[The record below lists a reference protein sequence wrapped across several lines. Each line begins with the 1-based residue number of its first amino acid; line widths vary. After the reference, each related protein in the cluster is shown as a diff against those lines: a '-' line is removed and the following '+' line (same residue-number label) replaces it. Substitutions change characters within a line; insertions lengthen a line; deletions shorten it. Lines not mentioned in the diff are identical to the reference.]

1 MKWWPRLVHCSL
13 SPVRVCNMW
22 CLGCLLLWPLACLC
36 SCKSAEEQLQHNPAA
51 PPWPWLGPGCLGGRL
66 WAGAAARALLP
77 RRVWKFPLA
86 EQRSKRNYSGCCGK
100 RTVAGVLPPF
110 WLCKSGIMQK
120 SYLSLVLFLLNQL
133 STCLYSSV
141 TVTCHCFALT
151 PHLRRS
157 LSQGRA
163 GKGLLPWE
171 AAGWG
176 LQASGIPQRLGETTF
191 PTRHCKPHEAE
202 KKTEIANS

>member
-1 MKWWPRLVHCSL
+1 MSL
-13 SPVRVCNMW
+13 S
-22 CLGCLLLWPLACLC
+22 GCRGSLV
-36 SCKSAEEQLQHNPAA
+36 
-51 PPWPWLGPGCLGGRL
+51 
-66 WAGAAARALLP
+66 P
-77 RRVWKFPLA
+77 RRVLKFPLA
-86 EQRSKRNYSGCCGK
+86 KERSELNYSGCCRK

-151 PHLRRS
+151 PCSWRS

-163 GKGLLPWE
+163 GKGAAPLRSSRVRLAGERHSPE
-171 AAGWG
+171 A
-176 LQASGIPQRLGETTF
+176 RETTF
-191 PTRHCKPHEAE
+191 LTRHCKPHEAE
-202 KKTEIANS
+202 KKTEIADL